1 MTVDDLLRAL
11 AGAYPAFNAKA
22 LEAFGPTFRK
32 LCTPHEG
39 PALRDAWL
47 AVSGEF
53 VPGGKAGLF
62 PVPAQFEPHL
72 PGKKLQ
78 LPSAGPVL
86 NFKQHAEAYHRLMT
100 DWECG
105 QCARAAAGIPEVKRA
120 LSFVAAQVANAEAWK
135 PNPAPILLTR
145 RQVREAQQ
153 RAISG
158 ERLRVYGAPAS
169 LAGPKTNDDWW
180 HQIQA
185 IAERWGIA
193 TNRGEWGSEQASQK
207 PEAA

>member
-1 MTVDDLLRAL
+1 MTLKSVPSHPRDGESSL
-11 AGAYPAFNAKA
+11 AGLLQQRDAVDSALLLSAAADESRAARKAGTALRRDFNQRFDHA
-22 LEAFGPTFRK
+22 RQ
-32 LCTPHEG
+32 
-39 PALRDAWL
+39 LRDAWL

-120 LSFVAAQVANAEAWK
+120 LSFVAAQVANASTPEFHHA
-135 PNPAPILLTR
+135 LTTFR
-145 RQVREAQQ
+145 TRHQGAQ
-153 RAISG
+153 
-158 ERLRVYGAPAS
+158 P
-169 LAGPKTNDDWW
+169 
-180 HQIQA
+180 
-185 IAERWGIA
+185 
-193 TNRGEWGSEQASQK
+193 
-207 PEAA
+207 